1 MAPVR
6 SVAAVPTVT
15 AANAVNAAAVVHA
28 MTAMANIA
36 VTAVVAGAEGEAEGS
51 AGARIVMHDG
61 RGIVAVVGGV
71 VDLGGWGIGVMRG
84 HVGGAVTADVM
95 AGLSL
100 FRGGGEGEKGDR
112 DGE

>member
-1 MAPVR
+1 M
-6 SVAAVPTVT
+6 AAVPTVT

-36 VTAVVAGAEGEAEGS
+36 VTPMVAGAEGEAEGS

-61 RGIVAVVGGV
+61 RGIVAAAGWV
-71 VDLGGWGIGVMRG
+71 VDLGGGSIGVVG
-84 HVGGAVTADVM
+84 SHVGVAVTADVM

-100 FRGGGEGEKGDR
+100 FGGGGEGEEGDGN
-112 DGE
+112 GE